1 MGYPIRDSFQ
11 TGAPAGVVLW
21 RFKEEQM
28 SRSGCASTPAFG
40 REEAPIGAAFT
51 ARLKPCPSGL
61 WLGGRLGLGETDAG
75 ILRCAQNDKRKTEA
89 DSLRE

>member
-61 WLGGRLGLGETDAG
+61 VARRVDCWRGEEMRG
-75 ILRCAQNDKRKTEA
+75 F
-89 DSLRE
+89 

>member
-1 MGYPIRDSFQ
+1 MDGAPKNIPCLKIETWGTRFCDSFQ
-11 TGAPAGVVLW
+11 IWGQSPGVVLW

-61 WLGGRLGLGETDAG
+61 VARRVDCWRGEEMRG
-75 ILRCAQNDKRKTEA
+75 F
-89 DSLRE
+89 